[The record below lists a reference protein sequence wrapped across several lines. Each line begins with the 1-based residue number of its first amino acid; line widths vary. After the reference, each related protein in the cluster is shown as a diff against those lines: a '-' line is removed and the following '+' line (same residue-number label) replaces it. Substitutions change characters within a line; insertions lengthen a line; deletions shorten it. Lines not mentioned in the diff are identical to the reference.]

1 MACPKSQACCA
12 EGLALCF
19 LPVYQQMFAGGKL
32 LFGGSV
38 LNGYGLSRKNLL
50 KQIDLFLFLFSKVY
64 LMDDSIIQGP
74 VRKQIV
80 HSNWTF

>member
-50 KQIDLFLFLFSKVY
+50 KQIDQAQHNCKMGCFLPGNYKF
-64 LMDDSIIQGP
+64 
-74 VRKQIV
+74 R
-80 HSNWTF
+80 